1 MTHTN
6 FSHAYRTY
14 LKGHKKEKSFQ
25 SLLKGFREWLPN
37 QSITDKQVKALATE
51 TNYTKNDKPKR
62 NRVATNVEKK
72 GKWYDVLTSQ
82 RMKGEYDA
90 SRVPAWRDK
99 DVIRDRGVIINTQ
112 TGEKLKTRTQKGRFL
127 KRSKW
132 TLTDKSGKV
141 TKLYPSEKKVKKVV
155 KTTKKVKQ
163 SESVRSSKLSL
174 RRANKLKEKGK
185 RLRK

>member
-1 MTHTN
+1 MTNHFPN
-6 FSHAYRTY
+6 AFKVFN
-14 LKGHKKEKSFQ
+14 KGRSKSESFQ
-25 SLLKGFREWLPN
+25 SKLEAMKKWGGVRTPM
-37 QSITDKQVKALATE
+37 TDKQVKALATE

-72 GKWYDVLTSQ
+72 GKWYDVLTGQ
-82 RMKGEYDA
+82 RMKGEHDA

-141 TKLYPSEKKVKKVV
+141 TRLYPSEKKVSK
-155 KTTKKVKQ
+155 
-163 SESVRSSKLSL
+163 RS
-174 RRANKLKEKGK
+174 RRGKSGKSAKRKG
-185 RLRK
+185 